1 MWRAPGWA
9 RPEHRV
15 RTVTAATRLR
25 RTIRNPYRVPRPAA
39 VGFSGG
45 RTGPDGR
52 ACKPMK
58 RFRLGETYAELKAA
72 ALAHRDLFDDAESDP
87 DRNAASDSFDC
98 HCTD

>member
-1 MWRAPGWA
+1 M
-9 RPEHRV
+9 
-15 RTVTAATRLR
+15 TAAARLP
-25 RTIRNPYRVPRPAA
+25 RTIRNPYRVPRPEDPTLADWWIEQEA
-39 VGFSGG
+39 KVAN

-52 ACKPMK
+52 ACESMK

-72 ALAHRDLFDDAESDP
+72 ALAHRDLFDDAEPDP